1 MSKLVKRKINFSMV
15 EINGRIDE
23 IRTEFCNYLMQFR
36 NRLNIKFLTG
46 SLLLI
51 VYSYSCTES
60 NLQTPEIQKKS
71 ISADNMYLKMGDST
85 VLNIGLSNPDFD
97 DMKFD
102 WTADFGRIK
111 GSGNTVTYYAPDSV
125 VSDIIEVII
134 TSSDNTERVSIA
146 KVNVFNQLV
155 ILKADDMFFVED
167 TIVPLRWIS
176 FIDYIKSKGI
186 KASIGVIGNS
196 LEAGNDKYFKYLKS
210 IAASGNFELWN
221 HGYNHIYDGK
231 YPNGESYK
239 EFYNTPYSYQYKYM
253 SRTDSLA
260 IKKLGIIFHT
270 FGAPGN
276 GIDSVTVR
284 AINNQKNIKVWL
296 FGLPESTKLTMQRF
310 VEIEFPTFNPDY
322 FRFIRNYS
330 SEKPCLVLQIHP
342 NGWDEIKFTE
352 FKKIIDYLLSEKV
365 TFINPYEYY
374 LLMNPEK

>member
-1 MSKLVKRKINFSMV
+1 
-15 EINGRIDE
+15 
-23 IRTEFCNYLMQFR
+23 
-36 NRLNIKFLTG
+36 
-46 SLLLI
+46 
-51 VYSYSCTES
+51 
-60 NLQTPEIQKKS
+60 
-71 ISADNMYLKMGDST
+71 MYLKIGDST
-85 VLNIGLSNPDFD
+85 VLNIGLSNPDLD

-102 WTADFGRIK
+102 WTAEFGRIK
-111 GSGNTVTYYAPDSV
+111 GSGNSVKYYAPDSV
-125 VSDIIEVII
+125 VSDIIAVTI
-134 TSSDNTERVSIA
+134 TGPDSAKRASIA
-146 KVNVFNQLV
+146 KINVFNQLV
-155 ILKADDMFFVED
+155 ILKADDMVFDEN
-167 TIVPLRWIS
+167 TIVPQRWVS

-196 LEAGNDKYFKYLKS
+196 LEAGNNKYFKYLKS

-239 EFYNTPYSYQYKYM
+239 EFYNTPYSYQYKHM
-253 SRTDSLA
+253 SLTDSLA

-296 FGLPESTKLTMQRF
+296 FGLPGSTKFTMQRF
-310 VEIEFPTFNPDY
+310 VEIEFPTSDPVY
-322 FRFIRNYS
+322 SKFIKNYS

-342 NGWDEIKFTE
+342 NSWDADKFSE
-352 FKKIIDYLLSEKV
+352 FKKIIDYLLSKKV
-365 TFINPYEYY
+365 TFINPYDYY

>member
-1 MSKLVKRKINFSMV
+1 MV
-15 EINGRIDE
+15 EINDRIDE
-23 IRTEFCNYLMQFR
+23 IRMEFCNYLMQFR

-51 VYSYSCTES
+51 FYSYSCTKS
-60 NLQTPEIQKKS
+60 NLQTPEIQKNS
-71 ISADNMYLKMGDST
+71 ISADNMYLKIGDST
-85 VLNIGLSNPDFD
+85 ILKIGLSNTDFD

-102 WTADFGRIK
+102 WTAEFGRIK

-125 VSDIIEVII
+125 VSDIIEVTI
-134 TSSDNTERVSIA
+134 TDLDSAKRTSIT
-146 KVNVFNQLV
+146 KINVFNQLV
-155 ILKADDMFFVED
+155 ILKADDMVFDEN
-167 TIVPLRWIS
+167 TIVPQRWIS
-176 FIDYIKSKGI
+176 FIDYIKSKRI

-196 LEAGNDKYFKYLKS
+196 LEAGNNKYFKYLKS

-239 EFYNTPYSYQYKYM
+239 EFYNTPYSYQYKHM
-253 SRTDSLA
+253 SLTDSLA

-296 FGLPESTKLTMQRF
+296 FGLPGSTKLDLQRF
-310 VEIEFPTFNPDY
+310 DGIESPIFNPDY
-322 FRFIRNYS
+322 FRFIKIYS
-330 SEKPCLVLQIHP
+330 SEKPYLVLQIHP

-352 FKKIIDYLLSEKV
+352 FKKIIDYLLSKKV
-365 TFINPYEYY
+365 TFINPYDYY